1 MAKFQRKYGRAQVDL
16 PRRSRRE
23 RLRRDQFVLV
33 APKKWCANGRAS
45 QAENLTAAICLDS
58 GCAGRRHRVQPTPR
72 RFLFRLLQRPGFSRR
87 GSRFVILS
95 WFCAN
100 LKARLKT
107 RTGES
112 ARSVSGKDR
121 STASLLSLPIVRA
134 LISCSHALGQKAS
147 REACCTTAGRDS
159 KARPPLLRESRADNQ
174 RPGIRPLVQG
184 AGRSGGAIPRSRHPR
199 FADSAC
205 GRQATESFRSNRAS
219 GADA

>member
-23 RLRRDQFVLV
+23 RLQRDQFVLV
-33 APKKWCANGRAS
+33 APIKWCANDQAS
-45 QAENLTAAICLDS
+45 PAENLTAAICLDS

-72 RFLFRLLQRPGFSRR
+72 RFLFRLTQRPGFSRR

-121 STASLLSLPIVRA
+121 STASAVIADRPRAYIV
-134 LISCSHALGQKAS
+134 Q
-147 REACCTTAGRDS
+147 
-159 KARPPLLRESRADNQ
+159 P
-174 RPGIRPLVQG
+174 
-184 AGRSGGAIPRSRHPR
+184 
-199 FADSAC
+199 
-205 GRQATESFRSNRAS
+205 
-219 GADA
+219 